1 MRSVLLC
8 TSLAISLFFSL
19 YAPAE
24 TSDAQQLLTL
34 EQRWLAA
41 AMQRDATTLQAI
53 LTDDFVDV
61 TYQGGL
67 RDKADHLQSSLA
79 PSKPKQT
86 LGELK
91 VRIYG
96 DTGVVTGLNT
106 IVADDGSFTAR
117 VRFTDV
123 FVKQQGV
130 WRAVSAQETLEKN
143 P

>member
-1 MRSVLLC
+1 MRTVFVFAALTGLLAV
-8 TSLAISLFFSL
+8 SAHA
-19 YAPAE
+19 AP
-24 TSDAQQLLTL
+24 SDTQQLQDL
-34 EQRWLAA
+34 EQRWLTA
-41 AMQRDATTLQAI
+41 AMQHDTAALQTI
-53 LTDDFVDV
+53 LVDDFVDV

-67 RDKADHLQSSLA
+67 RDKADHLKSSLA
-79 PSKPKQT
+79 PGKTKQT
-86 LGELK
+86 LDGLK
-91 VRIYG
+91 VRVYG
-96 DTGVVTGLNT
+96 DTGIVTGQNT